1 MSFTITR
8 KLTVRRH
15 FPALGVEMP
24 GEEIETD
31 VTYTAASLTI
41 NGDGTADAQFQIAVD
56 GCYIR
61 GSRDY
66 HFDYP
71 GEGNPLTAAEA
82 ALKAELEAQEA
93 EELRD

>member
-24 GEEIETD
+24 GEEVETD
-31 VTYTAASLTI
+31 VTYTAVSLTI

-66 HFDYP
+66 HFTYS
-71 GEGNPLTAAEA
+71 GGTEPLTAAED
-82 ALKAELEAQEA
+82 ALRAELELLQDA
-93 EELRD
+93 E

>member
-8 KLTVRRH
+8 ELTVRRH

-24 GEEIETD
+24 GEDVATD
-31 VTYTAASLTI
+31 VTYTAVSLTI

-66 HFDYP
+66 HFMYP
-71 GEGNPLTAAEA
+71 GGTEPLTAAED
-82 ALKAELEAQEA
+82 ALRAELELQQDA
-93 EELRD
+93 E